1 MEHYAGLDV
10 SLRLTA
16 VCVIDERGRV
26 VSESKVASEPAAIA
40 ADFLQPYADT
50 LVLAGLEAGLQA
62 PYLLAA
68 WSNAAC
74 PPFVSKP
81 VT

>member
-40 ADFLQPYADT
+40 DFLQPYADT
-50 LVLAGLEAGLQA
+50 LALAGLEAGLR
-62 PYLLAA
+62 PRICIAA

-81 VT
+81 GT

>member
-1 MEHYAGLDV
+1 MGETQHMEHYAGLDI

-40 ADFLQPYADT
+40 DWPDSRPACWRRIC
-50 LVLAGLEAGLQA
+50 
-62 PYLLAA
+62 LAA

-81 VT
+81 GT